1 MADPK
6 DIIIR
11 VEHVS
16 KLYGLNKSDAAK
28 MMAAGA
34 DKGTVYKKTGCT
46 VALWDINLE
55 IPRGQIFVIIGLSGS
70 GKSTM
75 VRCFN
80 RLNKP
85 TSGKILFDGQNL
97 AEMDSKQL
105 LEFRRNKISMVF
117 QSFGLMSHRDV
128 MGNVAYG
135 LEVKGIPK
143 AEREAKAMQVISMV
157 GLEGWEHQS
166 CEQLSGGMR
175 QRVGIARALANDPDV
190 LLMDEPFSALDP
202 LVRRDMQFELLQ
214 IQRKLQKTVIFIT
227 HDIDEAFKLGDTVA
241 IMRDGKVIQV
251 DTPEGMSAHP
261 ADDYVREFTGSA
273 DKSKVTTVR
282 NIMITPSSLVRL
294 TEGPEHAI
302 QEMRKNALSTVYV
315 VDDRLRLAGI
325 LTIRD
330 AIRAFQQGLSI
341 LQVMSSDVQTTTPDA
356 MVADI
361 MSMSAESPYPLAVV
375 DEDGQL
381 KGIVTKASVLSSLV

>member
-85 TSGKILFDGQNL
+85 TSGKIMFDGQNL